1 MYISSNAFKLWS
13 YTVHVIRIQVI
24 WKRLYKT
31 KSGMERGTMYQLRNL
46 INRRNV
52 VKKVKSDMNA
62 CEDFFEG
69 HVIACAMQLLQM
81 SSVDAVPSSNVIQ
94 SPEEAW
100 MRADIERKSILM
112 DVASL
117 IVDQNVDLSITFAD
131 SSLEESAQLPADSV
145 YAYSCETL
153 SLGLLFLEFKDGIRE
168 GDGDRVL
175 RVWKYL
181 LLIFR
186 ASGRKNYAIEALT
199 MLSQYHLTLS
209 PRLAE
214 QLKWSRSIRARY
226 HSSWKGNWHN
236 G

>member
-1 MYISSNAFKLWS
+1 MDSSSNAFKLWS
-13 YTVHVIRIQVI
+13 YTVHLIRIHVI
-24 WKRLYKT
+24 WNRLYKM

-46 INRRNV
+46 INRGNV

-62 CEDFFEG
+62 CEDFFELIVTG

-81 SSVDAVPSSNVIQ
+81 SSVDAVPSSNVIH

-100 MRADIERKSILM
+100 MRDDIERKSILI

-117 IVDQNVDLSITFAD
+117 IVDQNVDLSSTSAD
-131 SSLEESAQLPADSV
+131 SSSEESVHLPADSV

-175 RVWKYL
+175 RVWKYSYNIQGFWQKEL
-181 LLIFR
+181 
-186 ASGRKNYAIEALT
+186 
-199 MLSQYHLTLS
+199 
-209 PRLAE
+209 
-214 QLKWSRSIRARY
+214 RY
-226 HSSWKGNWHN
+226 
-236 G
+236 